1 MLNNSKFYFI
11 YSLKKWRFI
20 RTCNAREIKKAVSIA
35 KLPRTW
41 RHRPFPKMSA
51 GTRNSGGKESC
62 LFLNRR
68 KRMGTLRKN
77 SSLAKLPI
85 LDKDWQWDREHW
97 SILTIYKYMCK
108 YPNKHNRIDA
118 SYIFLDCL
126 NVRKHL
132 NIIYNINDLRTKH
145 DFFNR

>member
-1 MLNNSKFYFI
+1 
-11 YSLKKWRFI
+11 
-20 RTCNAREIKKAVSIA
+20 
-35 KLPRTW
+35 
-41 RHRPFPKMSA
+41 
-51 GTRNSGGKESC
+51 
-62 LFLNRR
+62 
-68 KRMGTLRKN
+68 
-77 SSLAKLPI
+77 
-85 LDKDWQWDREHW
+85 
-97 SILTIYKYMCK
+97 MCK